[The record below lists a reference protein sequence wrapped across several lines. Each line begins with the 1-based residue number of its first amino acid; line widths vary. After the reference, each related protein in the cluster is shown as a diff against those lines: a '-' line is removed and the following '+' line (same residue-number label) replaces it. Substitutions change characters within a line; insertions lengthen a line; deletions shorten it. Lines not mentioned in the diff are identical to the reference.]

1 MRNLI
6 EESFS
11 IPYGFKANAAD
22 GKAAGRAA
30 HERGCRQTNKF
41 VRTKMRPK
49 KEAKIQL
56 QREICQIP
64 SDLSDL
70 QV

>member
-30 HERGCRQTNKF
+30 HERGCRQTQKSS
-41 VRTKMRPK
+41 
-49 KEAKIQL
+49 KED
-56 QREICQIP
+56 QRGSKAPLVSPGLAWE
-64 SDLSDL
+64 
-70 QV
+70 